1 MPKGFFESLFDSSDS
16 DKGKK
21 DKSRDPS
28 FKFGWFNVE
37 PARPFQK
44 SKKHKPA
51 HKDLEAYSSDEEADE
66 DGFFDEND
74 L

>member
-44 SKKHKPA
+44 SKKAQARPQGSGG
-51 HKDLEAYSSDEEADE
+51 L
-66 DGFFDEND
+66 
-74 L
+74 LI